1 MGYSDL
7 ASLAFTVRSA
17 DKTAGGDIG
26 RAPVTLVQ
34 GASVVKAV
42 SQYENPFSK
51 ALKKGLHAMGSEET
65 VKKVAKVTN
74 FAADHVNYLIALS
87 SGLKVAMAKEEDRTK
102 TLIAEAGC
110 FTGMILGEGWMKKNL
125 SKYLDQL
132 NIDKKWIPIIKGIV
146 FVTGSISCSTLGE
159 KIGKKIAQY
168 WDKPL
173 SSEKINEEKPQ
184 KKNVHEHLNMK
195 A

>member
-17 DKTAGGDIG
+17 DKTASGDIG

-34 GASVVKAV
+34 GASVIKAV
-42 SQYENPFSK
+42 QNYQNPFSK
-51 ALKKGLHAMGSEET
+51 AIKKGLQKVSSDET
-65 VKKVAKVTN
+65 VKKIAKVTN

-87 SGLKVAMAKEEDRTK
+87 SGLKVAMADKEERTN
-102 TLIAEAGC
+102 TLIAETGC

-125 SKYLDQL
+125 NKYLDQL
-132 NIDKKWIPIIKGIV
+132 KIDKKWIPIIKGIV

-159 KIGKKIAQY
+159 KLGKKIAQY
-168 WDKPL
+168 WNKPL
-173 SSEKINEEKPQ
+173 VDKKEEQ
-184 KKNVHEHLNMK
+184 KVNNKETYEPLNIK